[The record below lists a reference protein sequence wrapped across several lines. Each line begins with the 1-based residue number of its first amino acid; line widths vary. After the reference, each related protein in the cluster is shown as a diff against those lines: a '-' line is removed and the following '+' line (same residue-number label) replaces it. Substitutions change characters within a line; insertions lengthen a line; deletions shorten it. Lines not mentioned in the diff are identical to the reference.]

1 MTQVDTSNFKPLT
14 FEFGKIHMSGG
25 HSTKSHP
32 MISKTITAPGGETVT
47 FVKLAVTEMWLI
59 ASTTGHCRYAG
70 SSFGRTSLLDVL
82 REEIQT
88 HCDNPGSVPDPDPA
102 EGDDYDP
109 MIEVEGDKENTPNAG
124 KTKGR
129 GLKRIRYYRNHVAKT
144 IVSLD
149 MPVRCPEEDPTGT
162 ERRKIRI
169 YIEDRRQ
176 IWLDLADVEWA
187 VRYLYTQNH
196 LKGVPLIAD
205 DSTGPGDANLIHGH
219 EDDKSDD
226 TVTCGDMK

>member
-1 MTQVDTSNFKPLT
+1 MT
-14 FEFGKIHMSGG
+14 
-25 HSTKSHP
+25 
-32 MISKTITAPGGETVT
+32 
-47 FVKLAVTEMWLI
+47 
-59 ASTTGHCRYAG
+59 
-70 SSFGRTSLLDVL
+70 
-82 REEIQT
+82 
-88 HCDNPGSVPDPDPA
+88 
-102 EGDDYDP
+102 
-109 MIEVEGDKENTPNAG
+109 EVEGDNENTPNAG

-187 VRYLYTQNH
+187 VRYLYIQNH

-205 DSTGPGDANLIHGH
+205 DSTGPGDA
-219 EDDKSDD
+219 E
-226 TVTCGDMK
+226 

>member
-1 MTQVDTSNFKPLT
+1 MPQADTSKFKPLT

-25 HSTKSHP
+25 YSTKSYP
-32 MISKTITAPGGETVT
+32 MISKTITAPNGDNIT
-47 FVKLAVTEMWLI
+47 FVKLAVSEPWLI
-59 ASTTGHCRYAG
+59 ASTTGHSKYAG

-88 HCDNPGSVPDPDPA
+88 HCDNPGSVSDPDLA

-109 MIEVEGDKENTPNAG
+109 MTEVDGDKENTPNAR
-124 KTKGR
+124 KIKGR
-129 GLKRIRYYRNHVAKT
+129 GQKRLRYYTNRVANK

-162 ERRKIRI
+162 ERRNIRI

-187 VRYLYTQNH
+187 VRYLYIQNH

-205 DSTGPGDANLIHGH
+205 DSTGPGDA
-219 EDDKSDD
+219 E
-226 TVTCGDMK
+226 